1 MSMNLWEDP
10 KILVEVATAM
20 GTVEVSLHIFIDGTR
35 KYNVSVN
42 GEIKHNQGSA
52 EDAIRALG
60 HYLAATHPQG

>member
-1 MSMNLWEDP
+1 MSQGENP
-10 KILVEVATAM
+10 KVLVEVATAM
-20 GTVEVSLHIFIDGTR
+20 GTVEVSRHVISDGTR

-42 GEIKHNQGSA
+42 GEVKHNQGSA